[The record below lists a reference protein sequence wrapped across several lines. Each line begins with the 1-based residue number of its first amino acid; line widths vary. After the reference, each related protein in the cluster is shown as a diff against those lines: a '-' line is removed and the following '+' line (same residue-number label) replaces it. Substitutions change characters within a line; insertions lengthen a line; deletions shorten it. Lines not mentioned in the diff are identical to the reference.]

1 MAALRFSLRQL
12 ELFSTV
18 ARTGSTSAAG
28 EEAALSQSAV
38 SSAVNELEQTLGVT
52 LFDRVSKRLVLNDAG
67 RALQERATR
76 LIWDAR
82 AIEREFS
89 GGHPPCHLK
98 VAASTTIGNYLI
110 PRVLADYQTSYPE
123 RRVDTHIGNSHEVI
137 RLVSEARA
145 DVGIIEG
152 PIPAADLVSH
162 KWRDDELIIVASAH
176 DRLAVTQR
184 ESGQPVSCEQLR
196 DAKWLFREEGSGTR
210 DAVTSALYPYLGPLT
225 PQTVLGSSEA
235 IKYAVELGLGIS
247 CLSRMLVQCMLNQGT
262 LIELRTD
269 FPRVTRPLSIVSHPT
284 RPTSAAMSDFLDPYR
299 TG

>member
-1 MAALRFSLRQL
+1 MATFRFSLRQL
-12 ELFSTV
+12 ELFSIV

-28 EEAALSQSAV
+28 EEAVLSQSAV
-38 SSAVNELEQTLGVT
+38 SAAVNELEQTLGVT

-82 AIEREFS
+82 AIERDFS
-89 GGHPPCHLK
+89 GGHPPCHLR

-110 PRVLADYQTSYPE
+110 PRILAYYHASYPE
-123 RRVDTHIGNSHEVI
+123 CRVDTQIGNSHEVI

-152 PIPAADLVSH
+152 PSPAADLVSH
-162 KWRDDELIIVASAH
+162 KWSDDELIIVASPH
-176 DRLAVTQR
+176 DRLAVTQT
-184 ESGQPVSCEQLR
+184 ESGQPVSREQLQE
-196 DAKWLFREEGSGTR
+196 ANWLFREEGSGTR
-210 DAVTSALYPYLGPLT
+210 DAVMSALFSYLGPLT

-247 CLSRMLVQCMLNQGT
+247 CLSRILVQGMLDKGAI
-262 LIELRTD
+262 IELRTD
-269 FPRVTRPLSIVSHPT
+269 FPRLIRPLSIVSHPA
-284 RPTSAAMSDFLDPYR
+284 RPPSVAMSEFLNLFR

>member
-1 MAALRFSLRQL
+1 MATLRFSLRQL

-18 ARTGSTSAAG
+18 ARMGSTSAAG
-28 EEAALSQSAV
+28 DEAALSQSAV

-82 AIEREFS
+82 KIEREFS

-98 VAASTTIGNYLI
+98 IAASTTIGNYL
-110 PRVLADYQTSYPE
+110 
-123 RRVDTHIGNSHEVI
+123 
-137 RLVSEARA
+137 
-145 DVGIIEG
+145 
-152 PIPAADLVSH
+152 
-162 KWRDDELIIVASAH
+162 
-176 DRLAVTQR
+176 
-184 ESGQPVSCEQLR
+184 
-196 DAKWLFREEGSGTR
+196 
-210 DAVTSALYPYLGPLT
+210 GPLI

-247 CLSRMLVQCMLNQGT
+247 CLSRILVQCMLDNGAV
-262 LIELRTD
+262 IELRTD
-269 FPRVTRPLSIVSHPT
+269 FPRLTRPLSIVSQPA
-284 RPTSAAMSDFLDPYR
+284 RPPSVAMSEFLNPYR

>member
-1 MAALRFSLRQL
+1 MATLRFSLRQL

-38 SSAVNELEQTLGVT
+38 SSAVNDLEQTLGFP

-67 RALQERATR
+67 RALLERATR

-89 GGHPPCHLK
+89 GGYPPCHLK
-98 VAASTTIGNYLI
+98 IGASTTIGNYLI
-110 PRVLADYQTSYPE
+110 PKILADYHVSHPG
-123 RRVDTHIGNSHEVI
+123 RRVDTHIGNSHEVV
-137 RLVSEARA
+137 RLVSEARV

-152 PIPAADLVSH
+152 PNPTADLVCN

-176 DRLAVTQR
+176 DTLAVAQR
-184 ESGQPVSCEQLR
+184 ENGQPVSRKQLR
-196 DAKWLFREEGSGTR
+196 DANWLFREEGSGTR
-210 DAVTSALYPYLGPLT
+210 DAVRNALYPYLGPLI
-225 PQTVLGSSEA
+225 PRTVLGSSEA

-247 CLSRMLVQCMLNQGT
+247 CLSRMLVQGMVDEGT
-262 LIELRTD
+262 LIELRAD
-269 FPRVTRPLSIVSHPT
+269 FPQVTRPLSIVSHPA
-284 RPTSAAMSDFLDPYR
+284 RPPSTAMSDFLNPYR
-299 TG
+299 ME

>member
-1 MAALRFSLRQL
+1 MAAVRFSLRQL

-38 SSAVNELEQTLGVT
+38 SSAVNELEQSLGVT

-76 LIWDAR
+76 LIWEAR

-98 VAASTTIGNYLI
+98 LAASTTIGNYLI
-110 PRVLADYQTSYPE
+110 PKILANYHANFPE
-123 RRVDTHIGNSHEVI
+123 RRVDAHIGNSQEVI
-137 RLVSEARA
+137 RLVSETRA

-152 PIPAADLVSH
+152 PSEATELLSY
-162 KWRDDELIIVASAH
+162 KWRDDELVIVASPH
-176 DRLAVTQR
+176 DRLAVAQR
-184 ESGQPVSCEQLR
+184 ASGQPVSGVELQQA
-196 DAKWLFREEGSGTR
+196 DWLFREEGSGTR
-210 DAVTSALYPYLGPLT
+210 DAVGSALHSYLGPLR

-247 CLSRMLVQCMLNQGT
+247 CLSRILVQGMLEKGT
-262 LIELRTD
+262 LVELRTD
-269 FPRVTRPLSIVSHPT
+269 FPRLTRPLSVVSHPA
-284 RPTSAAMSDFLDPYR
+284 RPISASMSEFLNPYR
-299 TG
+299 SG

>member
-1 MAALRFSLRQL
+1 MATVRFSLRQL

-52 LFDRVSKRLVLNDAG
+52 LFDRISKRLILNDAG
-67 RALQERATR
+67 RALQERAMR
-76 LIWDAR
+76 LIWEAR

-89 GGHPPCHLK
+89 GGQPPGHLK

-110 PRVLADYQTSYPE
+110 PKILANYQASYPE
-123 RRVDTHIGNSHEVI
+123 RRVDTQIGNSHEVI
-137 RLVSEARA
+137 RLVSEARV
-145 DVGIIEG
+145 DVWIIEG
-152 PIPAADLVSH
+152 PSPAPDLVSH

-176 DRLAVTQR
+176 DSLAVAQR
-184 ESGQPVSCEQLR
+184 ESGQSVFGAQARE
-196 DAKWLFREEGSGTR
+196 ANWLFREEGSGTR
-210 DAVTSALYPYLGPLT
+210 DAVRGALHPYLGPLS
-225 PQTVLGSSEA
+225 PKTVLGSSEA

-247 CLSRMLVQCMLNQGT
+247 CLSRILVQCMLDKGT
-262 LIELRTD
+262 LVELRTD
-269 FPRVTRPLSIVSHPT
+269 FPRLTRPLSIVSHPA
-284 RPTSAAMSDFLDPYR
+284 RPVSTSMSEFLNPYH

>member
-1 MAALRFSLRQL
+1 MATLRFSLRQL

-67 RALQERATR
+67 RALQDRATH
-76 LIWDAR
+76 LIWEAR

-110 PRVLADYQTSYPE
+110 PGILADYHGRYPE
-123 RRVDTHIGNSHEVI
+123 RRVDTQIGNSHEVI
-137 RLVSEARA
+137 RLVSEARV
-145 DVGIIEG
+145 DVGLIEG
-152 PIPAADLVSH
+152 PSPAADLVSH
-162 KWRDDELIIVASAH
+162 KWRDDELIIVASPC
-176 DRLAVTQR
+176 DRLAVAQSD
-184 ESGQPVSCEQLR
+184 SGQPVSGAQLR
-196 DAKWLFREEGSGTR
+196 QASWLFREEGSGTR
-210 DAVTSALYPYLGPLT
+210 DAVRSALYPYLGPLS

-247 CLSRMLVQCMLNQGT
+247 CLSRILVQWMLDKGS

-269 FPRVTRPLSIVSHPT
+269 FPRLTRPLSIISHPA
-284 RPTSAAMSDFLDPYR
+284 RPPSTAMSDFLNPYR